1 MHNSIVEYLN
11 ETYEQYRYAHKLAK
25 KSLSRARRKQE
36 PLHPLVLDEIV
47 NVYDCS
53 TEHLGEIDVPAS
65 LIVGTRTAART
76 ISFSYDFLPLMKEKS
91 EFAAKWRAV

>member
-36 PLHPLVLDEIV
+36 PLHPNVIKLRFLRRAIAGPSFIQAGVL
-47 NVYDCS
+47 
-53 TEHLGEIDVPAS
+53 
-65 LIVGTRTAART
+65 
-76 ISFSYDFLPLMKEKS
+76 FF
-91 EFAAKWRAV
+91 

>member
-36 PLHPLVLDEIV
+36 PLHP
-47 NVYDCS
+47 NVIK
-53 TEHLGEIDVPAS
+53 LGS
-65 LIVGTRTAART
+65 
-76 ISFSYDFLPLMKEKS
+76 
-91 EFAAKWRAV
+91 